1 MVCLTNKASDE
12 IKKISGRKKNIT
24 IIPCCADL
32 KHFNIL
38 DKNIIDPIKT
48 ELGID
53 HHSVVIGYLGSIG
66 KIKVFNEFLKFC
78 DIYHANDATACVLIV
93 SNELQEAREM
103 VGKAKFPDRFII
115 VKGTRSEVPKYLNI
129 MDFLCG
135 FYLPTYSRIA
145 TSPTKFGEAMG
156 CGIPILSNTKIG
168 DLEEWS
174 SEHDFIHLVSEF
186 NNIEFNIASSAMKQI
201 KLNGRNHIR
210 QVAKKLFN
218 LETAND
224 LYRKVY
230 LTL

>member
-1 MVCLTNKASDE
+1 MKL
-12 IKKISGRKKNIT
+12 KKFLEEKKNIT

-32 KHFNIL
+32 IHFNIL
-38 DKNIIDPIKT
+38 DKNITGPIKSK
-48 ELGID
+48 LGID
-53 HHSVVIGYLGSIG
+53 NHSVVIGYLGSIG
-66 KIKVFNEFLKFC
+66 KIKVFDEFLNFC
-78 DIYHANDATACVLIV
+78 NIFHAKDPNAYVLIV
-93 SNELQEAREM
+93 TNELEEAREL
-103 VGKAKFPDRFII
+103 VGRVKYSDKFII
-115 VKGTRSEVPKYLNI
+115 VKGVRSEVPKYLNI

-174 SEHDFIHLVSEF
+174 SEYDFIHLVSEF
-186 NNIEFNIASSAMKQI
+186 NNFEFNIASTTMKQI
-201 KLNGRNHIR
+201 KSNERNDIR

-230 LTL
+230 LSL